1 MKTTFVA
8 VGDCFITRRIPERG
22 YEGFDELKD
31 LIKSHDVKF
40 ANLEQTF
47 HDQEGYPSAASGG
60 TWAMAEPELLDEVA
74 KFGFNLYN
82 VANNHTGDYGQG
94 GVLATMQHLKERKMI
109 YAGIGRN
116 LHEASR
122 PCYLE
127 TPQAR
132 VAMIGVTTSFDP
144 AAAAGGQSVEMHGR
158 PGLNPLNHKAIYH
171 LTPETFKAAQ
181 KLAQATL
188 INWPIEQMIQCGYA
202 NPFPKGT
209 MPFGKMQFV
218 EDENEFIETIP
229 NKADLD
235 RIIGEIVE
243 AKRQADIVLV
253 NLHVHQMTGK
263 NTTLPAQFHETFA
276 RSCIDAGASAVIGH
290 GPHELRGIEVYND
303 GIIFYS
309 LGNFIFETETTAL
322 QPYDAYKAR
331 GMSTETKVGAYM
343 DQRSANGTRGFP
355 VMPEIWKAV
364 IPSWI
369 VEDGKITEVKLHPID
384 LGMEKSRGTRG
395 RPALSRSQETLEY
408 LAKLSE
414 PYGVSIDIEE
424 GVGTIRL

>member
-202 NPFPKGT
+202 NPLPKGNNALR
-209 MPFGKMQFV
+209 KNAV
-218 EDENEFIETIP
+218 RRRR
-229 NKADLD
+229 K
-235 RIIGEIVE
+235 RI
-243 AKRQADIVLV
+243 
-253 NLHVHQMTGK
+253 H
-263 NTTLPAQFHETFA
+263 
-276 RSCIDAGASAVIGH
+276 
-290 GPHELRGIEVYND
+290 
-303 GIIFYS
+303 
-309 LGNFIFETETTAL
+309 
-322 QPYDAYKAR
+322 
-331 GMSTETKVGAYM
+331 
-343 DQRSANGTRGFP
+343 
-355 VMPEIWKAV
+355 
-364 IPSWI
+364 
-369 VEDGKITEVKLHPID
+369 
-384 LGMEKSRGTRG
+384 
-395 RPALSRSQETLEY
+395 
-408 LAKLSE
+408 
-414 PYGVSIDIEE
+414 
-424 GVGTIRL
+424 